1 MVIIHELG
9 ETKDGQ
15 VLLKKSIS
23 QSRGRAYRSTGK
35 AGIEAMKVGYDVF
48 PSSITG
54 DCSLKPNEVNSFYN
68 HLNSTV
74 TAGNKALQDVKKHK
88 NFNTYTNEKIKQYG
102 DLAKDTK
109 VPHTLPRGGKHKSPI
124 DNRTTKEKIKAI
136 AYNAAISMNNE
147 L

>member
-9 ETKDGQ
+9 DTKEGQ
-15 VLLKKSIS
+15 VLLKKSIA
-23 QSRGRAYRSTGK
+23 QSKRRLYKDTGK
-35 AGIEAMKVGYDVF
+35 AGIEAAKLGYDVF

-74 TAGNKALQDVKKHK
+74 SAGNKVLKDGMKHK
-88 NFNTYTNEKIKQYG
+88 KLNSYTNEKIKQHG
-102 DLAKDTK
+102 DLAKDVK
-109 VPHTLPRGGKHKSPI
+109 VPHTLPRGGKHKSPV
-124 DNRTTKEKIKAI
+124 DNRTTKEKLKAM
-136 AYNAAISMNNE
+136 AYNAAISMSND